1 MTATTE
7 RSVSAGEG
15 PLGKSRTWGFP
26 VLASALLGAAALVC
40 LGATVA
46 LGLALPPTVEQGD
59 YAKLIAMHPPL
70 AWVSYLAFGVTG
82 LGSGLY
88 LWRRS
93 RPWDRLAGAAA
104 EIGVLFT
111 SLMLATGSI
120 WGRNTWGVW
129 WTWDARL
136 TLSALMLVLLFGYLA
151 LRRVPMPIDRR
162 STISAVAGL
171 SMFVVIPINHFAVSW
186 WRTLHQGRSLARPA
200 PQSELD
206 GEYIQ
211 VMLFGLFAMTL
222 VFCWMLLHRYRVEQ
236 LEEEQE
242 ESGLDRAIAERRA
255 EALR

>member
-1 MTATTE
+1 MTATREKQRVTD
-7 RSVSAGEG
+7 AA
-15 PLGKSRTWGFP
+15 LGKSRTWGFP
-26 VLASALLGAAALVC
+26 LLASALLGLAALTC
-40 LGATVA
+40 LVATIV
-46 LGLALPPTVEQGD
+46 LGLSLPPTVEQGD
-59 YAKLIAMHPPL
+59 YAKLIAIHPPL

-82 LGSGLY
+82 LGSALY
-88 LWRRS
+88 LWRGS
-93 RPWDRLAGAAA
+93 RPWDRLAGAGA

-111 SLMLATGSI
+111 SLMLITGSI
-120 WGRNTWGVW
+120 WGRPVWGVW
-129 WTWDARL
+129 WVWDARL

-171 SMFVVIPINHFAVSW
+171 AMVVVIPINHFAVSW

-211 VMLFGLFAMTL
+211 VMLFGLLAMTL

-255 EALR
+255 EASR